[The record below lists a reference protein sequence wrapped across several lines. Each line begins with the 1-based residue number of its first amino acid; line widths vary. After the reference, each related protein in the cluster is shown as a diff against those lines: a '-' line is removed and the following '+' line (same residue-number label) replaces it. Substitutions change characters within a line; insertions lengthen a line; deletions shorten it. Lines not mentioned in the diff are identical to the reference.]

1 MHFAFY
7 NCLLLL
13 NVATLLDSRVK
24 LFSFDEFILVFIVS
38 HLKACMPFPDS
49 LWSPQVDFGIFNQ
62 ADANGQITPFV
73 EKIHT
78 FDVTELD
85 LKKDKI
91 IC

>member
-1 MHFAFY
+1 
-7 NCLLLL
+7 
-13 NVATLLDSRVK
+13 
-24 LFSFDEFILVFIVS
+24 
-38 HLKACMPFPDS
+38 MPFPDS
-49 LWSPQVDFGIFNQ
+49 LRSPQVDLSIFNQ